1 MISAPWRRPNLGALT
16 SSSPTHNTSTSSPHT
31 RPDAAAT
38 CEEFAAKAPESSN
51 RQNRQQVRVTG
62 ERLSAEETNRGS
74 STKHRNNHNT
84 WDSELVHLG
93 CPWHSFSYPDPKRKK
108 MNRQKTNPGINARQ
122 WPRQAVYFTL
132 IWFWYSRTPFV
143 SASPRPSRPSP
154 CMLKP

>member
-51 RQNRQQVRVTG
+51 RQNRQHVRVTG

-108 MNRQKTNPGINARQ
+108 NEPTKNQPGYQ
-122 WPRQAVYFTL
+122 
-132 IWFWYSRTPFV
+132 
-143 SASPRPSRPSP
+143 RPSVAEASSLFHPDLVLVFPYAIRK
-154 CMLKP
+154 CKPTPVPTVAMHA